1 MKILVSGSHGLVGKA
16 LLRSLTDDGHEVV
29 RLVRGEHAFGAPE
42 VEWRPDQGYID
53 VEHLEGI
60 HAVVHLAGE
69 NIASG
74 RWTAEKKR
82 AIRESRVKGTA
93 LLSDALARLSQPPS
107 VFLSASAI
115 GYYGDR
121 GDELLIEKSAPGKDF
136 LASVCVEW
144 EAATK
149 PAAEKGIRTVCTRF
163 GIILDANEG
172 ALAKMLPPFRMGI
185 GGRIGD
191 GKQWMSWIALDDVVN
206 GLKFLMEDES
216 VHGPV
221 NFVAPNPVRNAEFTK
236 TLGRVLSR
244 PTFFPVPEFGVRLA
258 FGEMADALLLS
269 SQKVEPSI
277 LEDKGFLFSWPT
289 LEPALKNLIR
299 PKSAFIRG

>member
-16 LLRSLTDDGHEVV
+16 LVRSLTDDGHEVV

-42 VEWRPDQGYID
+42 VEWQPEQGRID

-74 RWTAEKKR
+74 RWTEGKKR

-93 LLSDALARLSQPPS
+93 LLSDALARVSRAPS

-115 GYYGDR
+115 GYYGNR
-121 GDELLIEKSAPGKDF
+121 GDELLTEKSAPGKDF
-136 LASVCVEW
+136 LAGVCSEW
-144 EAATK
+144 EAATR
-149 PAAEKGIRTVCTRF
+149 PAVEKGIRTACTRF
-163 GIILDANEG
+163 GIILDPNEG
-172 ALAKMLPPFRMGI
+172 ALAKMLPPFRMGV

-191 GKQWMSWIALDDVVN
+191 GKQWMSWIALEDVVN
-206 GLKFLMEDES
+206 GLKFLIEDES

-221 NFVAPNPVRNAEFTK
+221 NFVAPKPVTNAEFTK
-236 TLGRVLSR
+236 TLGRLLSR
-244 PTFFPVPEFGVRLA
+244 PTFFPVPAFAARLA

-269 SQKVEPSI
+269 SQRVEPSV
-277 LEDKGFLFSWPT
+277 LEEKGFKFSWPT
-289 LEPALKNLIR
+289 LEPALRHLV
-299 PKSAFIRG
+299 AD